1 MGGGKLL
8 SSRIGFA
15 LAVLIL
21 LIAAALRLW
30 DLTTLPP
37 GLNNEEIRDIRI
49 TESVRAGRIE
59 AFYNLSPL
67 GSEGGREGLY
77 HVILATVSTVSGGG
91 LIGYRILSVMANL
104 LALAFVYAVGMRLY
118 GPLAGVTAMALLAVG
133 FWPILVSREIS
144 RETFLPLLVS
154 AVLLAL
160 AKALPVYQQ
169 HRESGTMPYAALA
182 LLLGLGFY
190 IHPANFLITLASMIF
205 IVYMVLSPRHLS
217 RRVLSFT
224 SFALLVLIIIVTP
237 YVISSIRLPALDG
250 AGRVFGGYT
259 IAQRPPLDAILSGV
273 NGLFF
278 AGDTNPTRNL
288 PGRPLVDL
296 VSGVL
301 ILIGIIT
308 AVRQWRRPRYTLLL
322 ITTVILLP
330 VAFLTVDSPN
340 FAAFTPLLPLL
351 ALFFGLGV
359 TTLYGSLAVNPR
371 RIMSLGLIALFVFNI
386 VWTVRDL
393 FGAWPRL
400 PETQAVYNSRAG
412 QLAHY
417 LDLTSET
424 IPTVICA
431 PTLSQLRLTNTQL
444 ITLMMNRKDSPIRY
458 ADCGTGM
465 VFANGGER
473 QQVILSEE
481 GMMDQIHPYLQN
493 WLSYG
498 DVQSS
503 DDLPSDAVII
513 VDVSQ
518 ELGKDKIGG
527 FTTTT
532 PISFAPESPGGAQII
547 YPPVRFGGNIS
558 FLGYEPETGGAYQP
572 GGVVTAIT
580 YWRVDGPLPPD
591 LRLFTHIL
599 SDPAAIISQQDTLS
613 VVSSQLEPRDIFIQ
627 ISFVDLPDSTP
638 AGQYEMSIG
647 AYQRSDNMRLMVF
660 DDNQPRG
667 SRLFLVGKTITVAA
681 E

>member
-1 MGGGKLL
+1 M
-8 SSRIGFA
+8 
-15 LAVLIL
+15 
-21 LIAAALRLW
+21 
-30 DLTTLPP
+30 
-37 GLNNEEIRDIRI
+37 
-49 TESVRAGRIE
+49 ESVRAGRIE

-77 HVILATVSTVSGGG
+77 HVMLATASTISGGG
-91 LIGYRILSVMANL
+91 LIGYRILSVLANL
-104 LALAFVYAVGMRLY
+104 LALALVYAVGMRLY
-118 GPLAGVTAMALLAVG
+118 GPLAGVAAMALLAVG
-133 FWPILVSREIS
+133 LWPILVSREIG

-169 HRESGTMPYAALA
+169 HRESGTTPYAALA

-190 IHPANFLITLASMIF
+190 IHPTNFLITLASMMF
-205 IVYMVLSPRHLS
+205 IVYMVLSPRYLS

-259 IAQRPPLDAILSGV
+259 IAQRPPLDAILSGI

-278 AGDTNPTRNL
+278 AGDTNPARNL

-301 ILIGIIT
+301 ILIGIIA
-308 AVRQWRRPRYTLLL
+308 AVRHWRRPRYMLLL
-322 ITTVILLP
+322 MTAVTLLP
-330 VAFLTVDSPN
+330 VAFFTIDSPN

-359 TTLYGSLAVNPR
+359 ATLYGSLAANAR
-371 RIMSLGLIALFVFNI
+371 RIMSFGLVALFIFNI
-386 VWTVRDL
+386 VWTARDL
-393 FGAWPRL
+393 FQIWPRL
-400 PETQAVYNSRAG
+400 PETQAVYNSRVG

-417 LDLTSET
+417 LDLTAET
-424 IPTVICA
+424 IPTVMCS
-431 PTLSQLRLTNTQL
+431 PTMLQANLTNTQL
-444 ITLMMNRKDSPIRY
+444 ISLMMNRKNSPIRY

-481 GMMDQIHPYLQN
+481 GMLDQIHPYIRD
-493 WLSYG
+493 WLSFG
-498 DVQSS
+498 SVQTSE
-503 DDLPSDAVII
+503 DLPPDTVII
-513 VDVSQ
+513 LDVSQ
-518 ELGKDKIGG
+518 ELSEDKIGG

-532 PISFAPESPGGAQII
+532 PVSFGPESPGGAKVV
-547 YPPVRFGGNIS
+547 YPPVRFGGNIT
-558 FLGYEPETGGAYQP
+558 FLGYERETGGAYQP

-591 LRLFTHIL
+591 LRLFTHLL
-599 SDPAAIISQQDTLS
+599 SDPAAIISQQDTIS
-613 VVSSQLEPRDIFIQ
+613 VVPSQLEPRDIFIQ
-627 ISFVDLPDSTP
+627 ISFVNLPASTP
-638 AGQYEMSIG
+638 DGQYEMSIG
-647 AYQRSDNMRLMVF
+647 AYQRSDSMRLMVF
-660 DDNQPRG
+660 HEDQPRG

>member
-1 MGGGKLL
+1 L

-15 LAVLIL
+15 LAVLLL
-21 LIAAALRLW
+21 LIAAVLRLW
-30 DLTTLPP
+30 NLTTLPP
-37 GLNNEEIRDIRI
+37 GLSTEEIRDIRI

-77 HVILATVSTVSGGG
+77 HVILAVVSTVSGTG
-91 LIGYRILSVMANL
+91 LIGYRILSVMVNL
-104 LALAFVYAVGMRLY
+104 LALALVYAVGMRLY
-118 GPLAGVTAMALLAVG
+118 GPLAGVSAMALLAVG
-133 FWPILVSREIS
+133 LWPILVSREIG
-144 RETFLPLLVS
+144 RETFLPLMVA

-190 IHPANFLITLASMIF
+190 VHPTNFLIALSSMIF

-259 IAQRPPLDAILSGV
+259 IAQRPPLEAIISGV

-278 AGDTNPTRNL
+278 AGDLNPARNL

-301 ILIGIIT
+301 ILIGLIT
-308 AVRQWRRPRYTLLL
+308 ALRNWRRPRFMLPLVML
-322 ITTVILLP
+322 FILLP
-330 VAFLTVDSPN
+330 VAFFTVDSPN
-340 FAAFTPLLPLL
+340 FAAYTSLLPLL
-351 ALFFGLGV
+351 VLFFGLGV
-359 TTLYGSLAVNPR
+359 TTLYNGLAVNAG
-371 RIMSLGLIALFVFNI
+371 RIMTLGLIALFIFNV

-393 FGAWPRL
+393 FGVWPRL
-400 PETQAVYNSRAG
+400 PETQAIYNGRAG

-417 LDLTSET
+417 LDLTAET

-431 PTLSQLRLTNTQL
+431 PPMLQMNLNNTQL
-444 ITLMMNRKDSPIRY
+444 ISLMMNRKESQIRY

-465 VFANGGER
+465 VFAGGGER
-473 QQVILSEE
+473 QQVILPDA
-481 GMMDQIHPYLQN
+481 GMLAEIHPYIRD
-493 WLSYG
+493 WLGYG
-498 DVQSS
+498 DMQTR
-503 DDLPSDAVII
+503 DDLPPDAVIV

-518 ELGKDKIGG
+518 QLGKDKIGG

-532 PISFAPESPGGAQII
+532 PVSFAPESPGGAKII
-547 YPPVRFGGNIS
+547 YPPVRFGGNIT

-580 YWRVDGPLPPD
+580 YWRVDGSLPPD

-599 SDPAAIISQQDTLS
+599 SDPAAIITQQDTIS
-613 VVSSQLEPRDIFIQ
+613 VVPSQLEPRDIFIQ
-627 ISFVDLPDSTP
+627 ISFLTLPTSTP
-638 AGQYEMSIG
+638 SGQYEMSIG
-647 AYQRSDNMRLMVF
+647 AYQRSDSMRLMVF
-660 DDNQPRG
+660 DGDQPRG
-667 SRLFLVGKTITVAA
+667 SRLFLVGKTIAVAA
-681 E
+681 EQGG